1 MPYEVSRFC
10 PQMLA
15 VALNLEHWDKISWK
29 NRSPSGILSP
39 KPVNCASHREIDEPK
54 DRRGCSC
61 GYLSSKGLFFFKKR
75 APLYSGIRFSPF
87 LSFSLFYC
95 KGTAPQHEKEKMIK
109 VFFLARIAANS

>member
-10 PQMLA
+10 AQMLA

-54 DRRGCSC
+54 DRRGCSW
-61 GYLSSKGLFFFKKR
+61 GFLSSKGLIFLKKR
-75 APLYSGIRFSPF
+75 GALYIEKGLLPILSFSPF
-87 LSFSLFYC
+87 FC
-95 KGTAPQHEKEKMIK
+95 KQTSPKHEKEENIEGLF
-109 VFFLARIAANS
+109 V

>member
-54 DRRGCSC
+54 DRRGCSLC
-61 GYLSSKGLFFFKKR
+61 YPQSKGMICFKKR
-75 APLYSGIRFSPF
+75 GALYIDIGIFPI
-87 LSFSLFYC
+87 LSYNHYYCNDNATQMGKGKMMMMLF
-95 KGTAPQHEKEKMIK
+95 
-109 VFFLARIAANS
+109 

>member
-54 DRRGCSC
+54 DRRGCSWC
-61 GYLSSKGLFFFKKR
+61 FLPSEALIFLKYR
-75 APLYSGIRFSPF
+75 AASISYIGMSPF
-87 LSFSLFYC
+87 LSSILFLLIVIL
-95 KGTAPQHEKEKMIK
+95 PQNQNKSM
-109 VFFLARIAANS
+109 S